1 MRIRNGLAAAA
12 VSAALALQLAAPAHG
27 QEWRGGKARIDG
39 VVKNEKGEPIAGAKV
54 MLRWGKSGHG
64 GPDLTT
70 DKNGRWSIFGLV
82 GGPWDVDV
90 EADGYATKKIQ
101 IELQE
106 GARNDTVN
114 LALESA
120 KPQAPAAG
128 QPAETA
134 VLVDGKKISKE
145 AASAIEAGNAAM
157 VAKNWAAARES
168 YMKALP
174 EVPDNSAVLQRIA
187 FAYLGEGNKD
197 EAVKYARMAADKA
210 PGDSAP
216 WQLIA
221 EVEIERGNA
230 EAGLDALSK
239 VPPEKI
245 VDSGLYTNAGVA
257 LYNKKKLAEAEAAFD
272 KAIAVK
278 PDATAHYYRGLA
290 RYGEK
295 KMKEAKEDFQKALE
309 LAPNGPDAKE
319 IKDLLGTIK

>member
-1 MRIRNGLAAAA
+1 MRIRNRLAAAA
-12 VSAALALQLAAPAHG
+12 LVSAWLAALPALA
-27 QEWRGGKARIDG
+27 QEWRGGKARVDG
-39 VVKNEKGEPIAGAKV
+39 VVKDDKGAPIAGAKV
-54 MLRWGKSGHG
+54 ALRWGKSGHG

-82 GGPWDVDV
+82 GGPWDVDF
-90 EADGYATKKIQ
+90 EAAGYATKKIQ
-101 IELQE
+101 IQLQE
-106 GARNDTVN
+106 GARNDSVEV
-114 LALESA
+114 ALEPQ
-120 KPQAPAAG
+120 KVQAPAPG
-128 QPAETA
+128 QPAEQA
-134 VLVDGKKISKE
+134 IMVDGKKISKE
-145 AASAIEAGNAAM
+145 TASAIEAGNAAM
-157 VAKNWAAARES
+157 LEKKWAAARES

-174 EVPDNSAVLQRIA
+174 EIPDNAAVLQRIA

-197 EAVKYARMAADKA
+197 EAVKYARMAADKS
-210 PGDSAP
+210 PGESAP

-230 EAGLDALSK
+230 EAGLEALSK

-257 LYNKKKLAEAEAAFD
+257 LYNKKKLGEAEAAFD

-278 PDATAHYYRGLA
+278 PDATAHYYRGLT

-309 LAPNGPDAKE
+309 LAPDGPDAKE
-319 IKDLLGTIK
+319 IKDLLSTIK

>member
-1 MRIRNGLAAAA
+1 MRIRSLVAA
-12 VSAALALQLAAPAHG
+12 VFAASIALAAPAG
-27 QEWRGGKARIDG
+27 AQEWRGGKARIDG
-39 VVKNEKGEPIAGAKV
+39 VVKNEKGEPIPGAKV

-70 DKNGRWSIFGLV
+70 DKSGKWAIFGLQ

-90 EADGYATKKIQ
+90 QADGYATKKVQ
-101 IELQE
+101 VELQE
-106 GARNDTVN
+106 GARNDSVN
-114 LALESA
+114 LALEPQ
-120 KPQAPAAG
+120 KPQAPPPG

-134 VLVDGKKISKE
+134 VMVDGKKISKE

-157 VAKNWAAARES
+157 VAKNWSAARES

-174 EVPDNSAVLQRIA
+174 EIPDNSAVLQRIA

-197 EAVKYARMAADKA
+197 EAVKYARTAAEKS
-210 PGDSAP
+210 PGESAP

-221 EVEIERGNA
+221 EIEIERGNA

-278 PDATAHYYRGLA
+278 PDATAHYYRGLT

-295 KMKEAKEDFQKALE
+295 KTKEAKEDLEKALE

>member
-1 MRIRNGLAAAA
+1 MRIRNRLAAAA
-12 VSAALALQLAAPAHG
+12 LVSAVLAAPPALA

-39 VVKNEKGEPIAGAKV
+39 VVKDDKGAPIAGAKV
-54 MLRWGKSGHG
+54 ALRWGKSGHG

-82 GGPWDVDV
+82 GGPWDVDF
-90 EADGYATKKIQ
+90 EAAGYATKKIQ
-101 IELQE
+101 IQLQE
-106 GARNDTVN
+106 GARNDSVEV
-114 LALESA
+114 ALEPQ
-120 KPQAPAAG
+120 KVQAPAPG
-128 QPAETA
+128 QPAEQA
-134 VLVDGKKISKE
+134 IMVDGKKISKE
-145 AASAIEAGNAAM
+145 TAAAIEAGNAAM
-157 VAKNWAAARES
+157 LEKKWAEARES
-168 YMKALP
+168 YLKALS
-174 EVPDNSAVLQRIA
+174 EIPDNAAVLQRIA

-197 EAVKYARMAADKA
+197 EAVKYARMAAEKS
-210 PGDSAP
+210 PGESAP

-230 EAGLDALSK
+230 EAGLEALSK

-257 LYNKKKLAEAEAAFD
+257 LYNKKKLGEAEAAFD

-278 PDATAHYYRGLA
+278 PDATAHYYRGLT

-309 LAPNGPDAKE
+309 LAPDGPDAKE
-319 IKDLLGTIK
+319 IKDLLSSMK

>member
-1 MRIRNGLAAAA
+1 MRIRNALAAAVTA
-12 VSAALALQLAAPAHG
+12 VLVLAPPALS

-39 VVKNEKGEPIAGAKV
+39 VVKNDKGEPIPGAKV
-54 MLRWGKSGHG
+54 MLRWGKSQHG

-70 DKNGRWSIFGLV
+70 DKNGKWSVFGLQ

-90 EADGYATKKIQ
+90 EANGYATKKIQ
-101 IELQE
+101 VELQE
-106 GARNDTVN
+106 GSRNDTLN
-114 LALESA
+114 LALEPA
-120 KPQAPAAG
+120 RTQAAAPG

-134 VLVDGKKISKE
+134 VMVDGKKISKE

-168 YMKALP
+168 YMRALP

-187 FAYLGEGNKD
+187 FAYLGEGDKD
-197 EAVKYARMAADKA
+197 EAVRYARMAAEKA

-278 PDATAHYYRGLA
+278 PDATAHYYRGLT

-295 KMKEAKEDFQKALE
+295 KMKEAKEDFQEALK
-309 LAPNGPDAKE
+309 LAPDGPDAKE
-319 IKDLLGTIK
+319 IKDLLSTIK

>member
-1 MRIRNGLAAAA
+1 MRIRNGLAALA
-12 VSAALALQLAAPAHG
+12 VAFLVALPSLA
-27 QEWRGGKARIDG
+27 QEWRGGRARIDG
-39 VVKNEKGEPIAGAKV
+39 VVKNEKGDPIAGAKV
-54 MLRWGKSGHG
+54 SLRWGKSGHG

-70 DKNGRWSIFGLV
+70 DKNGKWAIFGLQ
-82 GGPWDVDV
+82 GGSWDVDV
-90 EADGYATKKIQ
+90 DAAGYTTKKIQ

-106 GARNDTVN
+106 GGRNDTVSMQ
-114 LALESA
+114 LE
-120 KPQAPAAG
+120 PQKAAAPAGAG
-128 QPAETA
+128 AEPSIM
-134 VLVDGKKISKE
+134 VDGKKISKE
-145 AASAIEAGNAAM
+145 TASAIEAGNAAM
-157 VAKNWAAARES
+157 VAKNWTSARENYS
-168 YMKALP
+168 KALT
-174 EVPDNSAVLQRIA
+174 EIPDNSALLQRMA

-230 EAGLDALSK
+230 EAGLEALSK

-257 LYNKKKLAEAEAAFD
+257 LYNKKKLSEAEAAFD

-278 PDATAHYYRGLA
+278 PDATAHYYRGLT

-295 KMKEAKEDFQKALE
+295 KMAEAKQDFQKALE
-309 LAPNGPDAKE
+309 LAPDGPDAKE
-319 IKDLLGTIK
+319 IKDLLKSIP

>member
-1 MRIRNGLAAAA
+1 MRIRNGLAAASLA
-12 VSAALALQLAAPAHG
+12 VLLAMPSLA

-39 VVKNEKGEPIAGAKV
+39 LVKDDKGQPLPGAKV

-82 GGPWDVDV
+82 GGPWDVDI
-90 EADGYATKKIQ
+90 EAAGYATKKLQ
-101 IELQE
+101 LQLQE
-106 GARNDTVN
+106 GSRNDTVDVQ
-114 LALESA
+114 LEA
-120 KPQAPAAG
+120 QKVQAPAAG
-128 QPAETA
+128 QPAPEPSI
-134 VLVDGKKISKE
+134 LVDGKKISKE
-145 AASAIEAGNAAM
+145 TASAIEAGNAAM
-157 VAKNWAAARES
+157 VEKNWAAARES
-168 YMKALP
+168 YLKALP
-174 EVPDNSAVLQRIA
+174 EIPDNAPVLERIA

-197 EAVKYARMAADKA
+197 EAVRYARMAGEKS
-210 PGDSAP
+210 PGDPAP

-239 VPPEKI
+239 VPPDKI

-257 LYNKKKLAEAEAAFD
+257 LYNKKKLSEAEAAFD

-278 PDATAHYYRGLA
+278 PDASAHYYRGLT

-295 KMKEAKEDFQKALE
+295 KMKEAREDFQKALE
-309 LAPNGPDAKE
+309 LAPDGPDAKE
-319 IKDLLGTIK
+319 IKDLLSTMK

>member
-1 MRIRNGLAAAA
+1 MRIRSGLAAAA
-12 VSAALALQLAAPAHG
+12 LGLALVLAPAASA

-39 VVKNEKGEPIAGAKV
+39 VVKNEKGEPIPGAKV
-54 MLRWGKSGHG
+54 MLRWGKSQHG

-70 DKNGRWSIFGLV
+70 DKSGRWSIFGLQ

-90 EADGYATKKIQ
+90 EAAGYATKKIQ

-114 LALESA
+114 LQLE
-120 KPQAPAAG
+120 PQKVQAAAAAPG
-128 QPAETA
+128 AEPSIM
-134 VLVDGKKISKE
+134 VDGKKISKE

-168 YMKALP
+168 YLKALP
-174 EVPDNSAVLQRIA
+174 EIPDNSAVLQRVA

-197 EAVKYARMAADKA
+197 EAVKYARMAAEKS
-210 PGDSAP
+210 PGESAP

-221 EVEIERGNA
+221 EVEIGRGNA
-230 EAGLDALSK
+230 EAGLEALSK

-245 VDSGLYTNAGVA
+245 VDSALYTNAGVA

-272 KAIAVK
+272 KGIAIK
-278 PDATAHYYRGLA
+278 PDATAHYYRGLT

-309 LAPNGPDAKE
+309 LSPDGPDSKE
-319 IKDLLGTIK
+319 IKDLLSTIQ

>member
-12 VSAALALQLAAPAHG
+12 LAAALAIPSAARA
-27 QEWRGGKARIDG
+27 QEWRGGRARIDG
-39 VVKNEKGEPIAGAKV
+39 VVKNDKGEPVAGAKV
-54 MLRWGKSGHG
+54 MLRWGKSQHG

-90 EADGYATKKIQ
+90 EAAGYATKKIQ

-106 GARNDTVN
+106 GGRNDTVN
-114 LALESA
+114 LQLE
-120 KPQAPAAG
+120 PQPVQAAAPG
-128 QPAETA
+128 QVAEPSI
-134 VLVDGKKISKE
+134 LVDGKKISKE
-145 AASAIEAGNAAM
+145 TAAAIEAGNAAM

-168 YMKALP
+168 YLKALP
-174 EVPDNSAVLQRIA
+174 EIPDNSAVLQRIA
-187 FAYLGEGNKD
+187 FAYLEEGNKD
-197 EAVKYARMAADKA
+197 EAVQYARMAAEKS
-210 PGDSAP
+210 PGESAP

-221 EVEIERGNA
+221 EVEIGRGNA
-230 EAGLDALSK
+230 EAGLEALSK

-278 PDATAHYYRGLA
+278 PDATAYYYRGLT

-309 LAPNGPDAKE
+309 LAPDGPDAKE
-319 IKDLLGTIK
+319 IKDLLSSMK

>member
-12 VSAALALQLAAPAHG
+12 VAVLLAVPALA

-39 VVKNEKGEPIAGAKV
+39 VVKDDKGAPIPGAKV

-82 GGPWDVDV
+82 GGPWDVDF
-90 EADGYATKKIQ
+90 EAAGYATKKIQ
-101 IELQE
+101 IQLQE
-106 GARNDTVN
+106 GARNDTVEVQ
-114 LALESA
+114 LEA
-120 KPQAPAAG
+120 QKVQAPAPAQAG
-128 QPAETA
+128 EPSIM
-134 VLVDGKKISKE
+134 VDGKKISKE
-145 AASAIEAGNAAM
+145 SAEAIEAGNAAM
-157 VAKNWAAARES
+157 LEKKWAVARES
-168 YMKALP
+168 YLKALP
-174 EVPDNSAVLQRIA
+174 EIPDNSAVLQRIA

-197 EAVKYARMAADKA
+197 DAVRYARMAAEKS
-210 PGDSAP
+210 PGESAP

-221 EVEIERGNA
+221 EIEIERGNA
-230 EAGLDALSK
+230 EAGLDALSR

-257 LYNKKKLAEAEAAFD
+257 LYNKKKMAEAEAAFD

-278 PDATAHYYRGLA
+278 PDATAHYYRGLT

-295 KMKEAKEDFQKALE
+295 KMKGAKEDFQKALE
-309 LAPNGPDAKE
+309 LAPDGPDAKE
-319 IKDLLGTIK
+319 IKDLLSTMK